1 MNKPIIRAV
10 LIFFLVTSGVAFAGD
25 PGSDPVIGTWRLN
38 ASKSTFTAGPAIK
51 SQTRTYSQTG
61 QRISLVMK
69 STNADGKETTSETTY
84 QLDGKDYPVIG
95 SPDFDSLSAQQ
106 VDPQTAKFTL
116 KRGGKA
122 VGTTT
127 RTVSKDGKTLTTKM
141 KLTSAGGGETDNV
154 LVFDKQ

>member
-1 MNKPIIRAV
+1 MNKPLIRAV
-10 LIFFLVTSGVAFAGD
+10 LIFFLATTGAAFAGD
-25 PGSDPVIGTWRLN
+25 PASDPVIGTWRLN

-69 STNADGKETTSETTY
+69 STNADGKEMTSETTY
-84 QLDGKDYPVIG
+84 QLDGKDYPVTG

-122 VGTTT
+122 IGTTT